1 MEHSMEIRKT
11 TLRQWWEAGDG
22 EQSAVKR
29 AAFKC
34 WAVAKGFVSVA
45 SGLGAAY
52 HLYDWWRCRDEGNKS
67 LGSFH
72 PHLSDA
78 EALCRAGP
86 VQAARAQ
93 FEAEAAEELRRSES
107 AIKAYDASLGPVL
120 QHLRAADD
128 VFDEM
133 EAASLK
139 NLAHRGDD
147 LRMDAELEDFF
158 ARSDALLAQTK
169 ALQEA
174 VQPLTD
180 QKKDA

>member
-1 MEHSMEIRKT
+1 MEIRKT
-11 TLRQWWEAGDG
+11 TLRQWWDAADT
-22 EQSAVKR
+22 EQSTVKR

-34 WAVAKGFVSVA
+34 WAVVKGVLTSA
-45 SGLGAAY
+45 TGLGAAY
-52 HLYDWWRCRDEGNKS
+52 HLYDWWRCRDEGNKP
-67 LGSFH
+67 LASFH
-72 PHLSDA
+72 PHLEDA
-78 EALCRAGP
+78 EALCTAGP

-93 FEAEAAEELRRSES
+93 SEAEAAEDLRRAES
-107 AIKAYDASLGPVL
+107 AIKAYDASLSPVL

-133 EAASLK
+133 EAAGLK
-139 NLAHRGDD
+139 NLAHRKDD

-169 ALQEA
+169 ALREA